1 MRRLAG
7 VGLLLL
13 TGACTVAGPT
23 ETPRPEPVERVPGA
37 TGTELE
43 VRVGVVVDSPS
54 LTVGGTAG
62 VELLDAEGRVR
73 GRTAA
78 GQTRVARRVANGVEV
93 EGGGEVVRVPTGLT
107 LRPVDDG
114 EVLVNGKRY
123 RGDVFLRPSERGL
136 TAVNILAMETYLLGV
151 VPLEIGAG
159 RPPEELEAVKAQAIA
174 ARTYAVRHMGR
185 RSALGFDFYGSTM
198 DQVYGGADADDPV
211 STRAVRET
219 RGEVIVYD
227 GEPIEAF
234 YHSTCGGHTAA
245 LEEVWV
251 GEPRPYLT
259 AVSDARPGGGAYC
272 ESSNRYRWSESWT
285 RSELLE
291 TLERGLSAHVGR
303 TVDLETV
310 RSMAVTGRTTS
321 GRAEAVSIRT
331 DAGDFRVR
339 GDSIRWVLRPAP
351 NRILNSALIELRPEG
366 DGGEVTGL
374 TVDGGG
380 WGHGIGMC
388 QIGAVARAREGQSYR
403 EILTTYYRGTRIA
416 RLYP

>member
-1 MRRLAG
+1 MRALAG
-7 VGLLLL
+7 VGLLVL
-13 TGACTVAGPT
+13 TGACTVAGPR
-23 ETPRPEPVERVPGA
+23 ESPGPEPAERVPGA
-37 TGTELE
+37 TGGEMQ
-43 VRVGVVVDSPS
+43 VRVGLVVDSPS
-54 LTVGGTAG
+54 LQVGGTAG
-62 VELLDAEGRVR
+62 VDLIDAEGRVR
-73 GRTAA
+73 GRAAA
-78 GQTRVARRVANGVEV
+78 GQTRVARRAGAGVEV
-93 EGGGEVVRVPTGLT
+93 EGGGEVVRVPAGLT
-107 LRPVDDG
+107 LRPVDGG

-123 RGDVFLRPSERGL
+123 RGEVLLRPTERGL
-136 TAVNILAMETYLLGV
+136 TAVNVLAMETYLLGV

-159 RPPEELEAVKAQAIA
+159 RPPEELEAVKAQAVA

-185 RSALGFDFYGSTM
+185 RESLGFDIYGSTM

-211 STRAVRET
+211 SARAVRET
-219 RGEVIVYD
+219 RGEIIMYD
-227 GEPIEAF
+227 GKPIEAF

-259 AVSDARPGGGAYC
+259 AVSDARPGGGFYC
-272 ESSNRYRWSESWT
+272 ESSNRFRWSESWT

-303 TVDLETV
+303 DVEVTRVE
-310 RSMAVTGRTTS
+310 SMTVTGRTPS
-321 GRAEAVSIRT
+321 GRTEAVSIRT

-351 NRILNSALIELRPEG
+351 NRILNSALIELHPEG
-366 DGGEVTGL
+366 SGEVTGL

-416 RLYP
+416 RLYQ

>member
-1 MRRLAG
+1 MRALAG
-7 VGLLLL
+7 IGLLVL
-13 TGACTVAGPT
+13 TGACTVAGPRAA
-23 ETPRPEPVERVPGA
+23 PRPEPAERVPGA
-37 TGTELE
+37 TGGEMQ
-43 VRVGVVVDSPS
+43 VRVGLVVDSPS
-54 LTVGGTAG
+54 LEVGGTAG
-62 VELLDAEGRVR
+62 VDLIDADGRVR
-73 GRTAA
+73 GRAPA
-78 GQTRVARRVANGVEV
+78 GQTRVARRVGAGVEV

-107 LRPVDDG
+107 LRPVNDG
-114 EVLVNGKRY
+114 EVVVNGKRY
-123 RGDVFLRPSERGL
+123 RGDVLLRPTERGL

-159 RPPEELEAVKAQAIA
+159 RPPEELEAVKAQAVA

-185 RSALGFDFYGSTM
+185 RESLGFDVYGSTM

-211 STRAVRET
+211 SARAVRET
-219 RGEVIVYD
+219 RGEIIMYD
-227 GEPIEAF
+227 GKPIEAF

-259 AVSDARPGGGAYC
+259 AVSDARPGGGFYC
-272 ESSNRYRWSESWT
+272 ESSNRFRWSESWT
-285 RSELLE
+285 RTELLE
-291 TLERGLSAHVGR
+291 TLERGLSAHAGR
-303 TVDLETV
+303 DVDVSTVH
-310 RSMAVTGRTTS
+310 SMTVTGRTPS
-321 GRAEAVSIRT
+321 GRTEAVSIRT
-331 DAGDFRVR
+331 DAGEFRVR

-351 NRILNSALIELRPEG
+351 NRILNSSLIELHPEG
-366 DGGEVTGL
+366 SGEVTGL